1 MKKSIIKLVLIFL
14 CSLLLV
20 LLDMILVDQL
30 AKNKLGLIEVYVAK
44 HDISSRKEI
53 TAEDVGKIY
62 VPNIYVNDNAY
73 TDIDDIVG
81 KYTDIQ
87 GKIPKG

>member
-73 TDIDDIVG
+73 TDIDDMVG
-81 KYTDIQ
+81 
-87 GKIPKG
+87 